1 MTHLVGLAAVLAAS
15 VVAPLWMA
23 RAILGVFLSLLLRDQ
38 MKRQP
43 QQSIIGST
51 TESTIRNPQSAL

>member
-23 RAILGVFLSLLLRDQ
+23 RAILGAFLSLLLRDQ
-38 MKRQP
+38 MKRQRAEPSP
-43 QQSIIGST
+43 QPV
-51 TESTIRNPQSAL
+51 R